1 MQRNLFTRVSLV
13 CKHLLHFTHLL
24 EQKQL
29 KEEEEEEEQVVEE
42 EVQKM
47 EKE

>member
-24 EQKQL
+24 EQKKL
-29 KEEEEEEEQVVEE
+29 KEEEEEQVVEE